1 MIAIMVAMDC
11 EREAVEQIVENKKN
25 ITNMNQDYIIGTIAD
40 KEVIVATCGIGKVIS
55 AINTAKILENYDI
68 ELVINIGTAGGINK
82 DANIADVIV
91 ASRVTYHDFDLYS
104 IDGTYP
110 SFDNNYY
117 TFDTDKNLT
126 ELAYNV
132 IKSDDYNVF
141 VKPLVSG
148 DAFISSK
155 EKVAYIQKHFP
166 EAYGCDM
173 EACSIAHC
181 CHEYRKKFLVIRSF
195 SDIVTKK
202 GNELDFN
209 EYKFIASKRAA
220 QFSKQIIEKLD

>member
-11 EREAVEQIVENKKN
+11 EREAVEQI
-25 ITNMNQDYIIGTIAD
+25 ITDKRNVVSGNQVYTTGIIAN

-55 AINTAKILENYDI
+55 AINTVRILENYDVDLI
-68 ELVINIGTAGGINK
+68 INIGTAGGICD
-82 DANIADVIV
+82 DAEIADVIV
-91 ASRVTYHDFDLYS
+91 ASKLTYHDFDLYS
-104 IDGTYP
+104 IDGIEP

-117 TFDTDKNLT
+117 TFVTDETLT
-126 ELAYNV
+126 DLAYKV
-132 IKSDDYNVF
+132 IDSDDYNVYI
-141 VKPLVSG
+141 KPLVSG
-148 DAFISSK
+148 DAFVCDE
-155 EKVAYIQKHFP
+155 EKIAYIQKYFP

-181 CHEYRKKFLVIRSF
+181 CYEYGKKFLIIRSF

-220 QFSKQIIEKLD
+220 QFTKMLLQKL

>member
-11 EREAVEQIVENKKN
+11 EREAIEKIVENKKS
-25 ITNMNQDYIIGTIAD
+25 IIKQNQSYTTGKIAD
-40 KEVIVATCGIGKVIS
+40 REVIVATCGIGKVIS

-68 ELVINIGTAGGINK
+68 DLVINIGTAGGIYK
-82 DANIADVIV
+82 DADIADVIV
-91 ASRVTYHDFDLYS
+91 ASKLTYHDFDVYS
-104 IDGTYP
+104 IDGIEP

-117 TFDTDKNLT
+117 TFTADKNLT
-126 ELAYNV
+126 DLAYDV
-132 IKSDDYNVF
+132 IKSADFSVY

-148 DAFISSK
+148 DAFVSDEK
-155 EKVAYIQKHFP
+155 KVAYIQKYFP

-181 CHEYRKKFLVIRSF
+181 CHEYNKKFLVIRSF

-202 GNELDFN
+202 GNEIDFN

-220 QFSKQIIEKLD
+220 EFSRKIIEKLD

>member
-11 EREAVEQIVENKKN
+11 EREAIEKIVENKKSICSRNQTYTIGN
-25 ITNMNQDYIIGTIAD
+25 IGNKKVII
-40 KEVIVATCGIGKVIS
+40 ATCGIGKVIS
-55 AINTAKILENYDI
+55 AINTASILENYDI
-68 ELVINIGTAGGINK
+68 DLVINIGTAGGLYK
-82 DANIADVIV
+82 EAKIADVIV
-91 ASRVTYHDFDLYS
+91 ASKVTYHDFDLYS
-104 IDGTYP
+104 IDGIEP

-117 TFDTDKNLT
+117 TFITDEDLT
-126 ELAYNV
+126 SLAYDV
-132 IKSDDYNVF
+132 IKCEDYNVF

-148 DAFISSK
+148 DAFVSSDDR
-155 EKVAYIQKHFP
+155 VSYIQKYFP

-181 CHEYRKKFLVIRSF
+181 CYEYGKKFLVIRSF

-202 GNELDFN
+202 GNELDFD

-220 QFSKQIIEKLD
+220 QFTKKILEKLE

>member
-11 EREAVEQIVENKKN
+11 ERAAIEEIIENKKT
-25 ITNMNQDYIIGTIAD
+25 ISSRNQLYTMGKIKD
-40 KEVIVATCGIGKVIS
+40 KDVIVATCGIGKVIS
-55 AINTAKILENYDI
+55 AINTASILENYDI
-68 ELVINIGTAGGINK
+68 DLVMNIGTAGGLYQKASIC
-82 DANIADVIV
+82 DVIV
-91 ASRVTYHDFDLYS
+91 ASKVTYYDFDLYS
-104 IDGTYP
+104 IDRIEP

-117 TFDTDKNLT
+117 TFIADEYLT
-126 ELAYNV
+126 GLAYDV
-132 IKSDDYNVF
+132 IKSDEYNVF

-148 DAFISSK
+148 DAFVSAA
-155 EKVAYIQKHFP
+155 EKVAYIQKYFP

-181 CHEYRKKFLVIRSF
+181 CQEYDKKFLIIRSF

-209 EYKFIASKRAA
+209 EYKHIASKRAA
-220 QFSKQIIEKLD
+220 QFSKLIIEKLD